1 MSFAE
6 FCEGVCKETLHLAT
20 WSPTESSAYCAGA
33 DSLESFTYAF
43 QAYMSREAY
52 ELLLKIHNQ
61 ASAAHAVPA

>member
-6 FCEGVCKETLHLAT
+6 FCYGVGKETLRLAT
-20 WSPTESSAYCAGA
+20 WSPTESSACCAGA

-43 QAYMSREAY
+43 QAYMSHVAY
-52 ELLLKIHNQ
+52 ELLKLIHNQ